1 MKHPRS
7 SHGCAFVP
15 STDKTQA
22 QVIVVGGDEW
32 LGHANERDSTVET
45 FQTNMNEWT
54 SKKSF
59 PLKNYWREFTV
70 VNSKS
75 PEYLVYSIGGR
86 DYKGYP
92 ISTIYGLAHFNDWEV
107 VANTVDTHS
116 YHTSLNLQKED
127 IGGCK

>member
-15 STDKTQA
+15 STEKNQA
-22 QVIVVGGDEW
+22 QVVVVGGYEG
-32 LGHANERDSTVET
+32 LGHANEKDSTVET
-45 FQTNMNEWT
+45 FQANMNEWT
-54 SKKSF
+54 SKNSF
-59 PLKNYWREFTV
+59 PLKNYYSSQREVAV

-92 ISTIYGLAHFNDWEV
+92 ISTIYGLAHSNQWEV
-107 VANTVDTHS
+107 VGSAEYTHS
-116 YHTSLNLQKED
+116 SHTSINL
-127 IGGCK
+127 